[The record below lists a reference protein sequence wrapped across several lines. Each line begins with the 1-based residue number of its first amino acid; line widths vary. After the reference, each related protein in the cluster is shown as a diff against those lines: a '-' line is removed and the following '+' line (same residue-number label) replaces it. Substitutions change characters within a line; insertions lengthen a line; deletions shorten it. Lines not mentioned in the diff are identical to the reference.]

1 LGIGSSSVTEPLA
14 GGSLRW
20 RVLASWLALVIA
32 VTFVLRMLYDPLD
45 KAHIALAFLLV
56 VLVASARAGRVV
68 GLVVAVASFLAF
80 NFFLIPPFH
89 TLLVADPLDWGV
101 LGAFLVTGAIAAQL
115 LHREQDATR
124 AAERRAREIDR
135 LAALGAESLSV
146 ARADEAVAAIVRV
159 IGAELPV
166 DRADILLAAALET
179 VETTSLGLGEAG
191 GAAPIDLV
199 HRVLH
204 DQQIIGLRA
213 NGATYTAPTGSTLT
227 TVLPHAGDLVQLII
241 PLRVRDRAL
250 GVLWLS
256 NRQGLRFQEPR
267 ASFAD
272 ALAYYA
278 ALAAERVR
286 LAGEAAQ
293 VEALREADRLKDAV
307 LASLS
312 HDLRTPLTSIRATAA
327 ELRVEGEERGA
338 IIEEESE
345 RLNRLVTDLLDLS
358 RLRSGSVH
366 PQLDVNAAEDLVG
379 AALHQVAAIPGA
391 SAVQV
396 RLPAGEI
403 PLGRFDFVHSLR
415 SLTNLV
421 ENALR
426 YSPGAVEIEV
436 AQDGR
441 ELRIGVLDRGPGVPV
456 ADRERVFEPF
466 FRSASASDPHGT
478 GLGLAIADSLARSQ
492 GGSVNYRDRPGG
504 GSIFELILQAV
515 APESLA

>member
-1 LGIGSSSVTEPLA
+1 
-14 GGSLRW
+14 
-20 RVLASWLALVIA
+20 
-32 VTFVLRMLYDPLD
+32 
-45 KAHIALAFLLV
+45 
-56 VLVASARAGRVV
+56 
-68 GLVVAVASFLAF
+68 
-80 NFFLIPPFH
+80 
-89 TLLVADPLDWGV
+89 
-101 LGAFLVTGAIAAQL
+101 
-115 LHREQDATR
+115 
-124 AAERRAREIDR
+124 
-135 LAALGAESLSV
+135 
-146 ARADEAVAAIVRV
+146 
-159 IGAELPV
+159 
-166 DRADILLAAALET
+166 
-179 VETTSLGLGEAG
+179 
-191 GAAPIDLV
+191 
-199 HRVLH
+199 
-204 DQQIIGLRA
+204 
-213 NGATYTAPTGSTLT
+213 
-227 TVLPHAGDLVQLII
+227 VQLII

-256 NRQGLRFQEPR
+256 NRQGLTFQEPR

-286 LAGEAAQ
+286 LAGEASQ

-358 RLRSGSVH
+358 RLRAGSLR
-366 PQLDVNAAEDLVG
+366 PELDLNAAEDLVG
-379 AALHQVAAIPGA
+379 AALQQVAAIPGA

-396 RLPAGEI
+396 QLPAGEI

-436 AQDGR
+436 TQDGS
-441 ELRIGVLDRGPGVPV
+441 ELRIRVLDRGPGVPV
-456 ADRERVFEPF
+456 ADRERVFQPF
-466 FRSASASDPHGT
+466 FRSTSSRDPHGT

-492 GGSVNYRDRPGG
+492 GGSVTYRDRPGG
-504 GSIFELILQAV
+504 GSIFELILQAA
-515 APESLA
+515 APESLG